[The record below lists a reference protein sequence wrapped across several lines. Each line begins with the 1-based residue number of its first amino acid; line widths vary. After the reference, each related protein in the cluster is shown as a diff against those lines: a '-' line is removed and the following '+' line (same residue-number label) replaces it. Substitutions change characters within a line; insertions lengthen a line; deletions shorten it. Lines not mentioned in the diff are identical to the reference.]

1 MLFLLFY
8 KIDKISSQKYK
19 KIKHN
24 LILNR
29 YFDNIIKSYC
39 TQKKTHLTF
48 FNKKVIIEKE
58 TSPNL
63 KKKMKELR
71 YLDKYFIKY
80 KFSFSLGI
88 LITII
93 AQIFSLFT
101 PKLISSSLEA
111 IEKFDKLSSVEK
123 SSTMVI
129 GQYREELIHNVLLI
143 IATTII
149 AGFLT
154 FLMRQTLIVMSR
166 HIEFDLKNEVFR
178 QYENLSQ
185 NFYKQNRTGDLMNR
199 ISEDVSKVRMYVGP
213 AVMYTINT
221 FIRFAIVI
229 AYMYN
234 VSPRLTLYT
243 LLPLPIL
250 SYAIFKLSSEI
261 NIRSTVFQ
269 QYLSKVSS
277 FTQEIFSGIRVIK
290 AYSLE
295 NQQQNN
301 LISLAEES
309 KSKSLSLARV
319 QSLFGPLMLALIGIS
334 NLVLIYFG
342 GMLYINGTIKSI
354 GTIAEFILYVNML
367 TWPVASL
374 GWVSSMVQE
383 AEASQKRLNEF
394 LKIVPDIQNNN
405 PSSST
410 VDGTISFENVS
421 YTYEDTNIEAL
432 KNISFTVK
440 KGETL
445 AILGKT
451 GSGKSTLLS
460 LISRMYDVTEG
471 QVKIDGKEIS
481 QLNLFDL
488 RNSIGIVPQDAFLF
502 SDSIKNNIKFGK
514 ENATDDEVIAAAKSA
529 VVHDNIEGFNKGYD
543 TILGERGITL
553 SGGQKQRV
561 SIARAIIKKPEI
573 LLFDDCLSA
582 VDTETEEAILNN
594 LFEICKDKTTI
605 IVSHRVSSAK
615 NADKIIILENGKIIQ
630 QGFHNQLINENGY
643 YSALYLKQLSEKE
656 LL

>member
-1 MLFLLFY
+1 
-8 KIDKISSQKYK
+8 
-19 KIKHN
+19 
-24 LILNR
+24 
-29 YFDNIIKSYC
+29 
-39 TQKKTHLTF
+39 
-48 FNKKVIIEKE
+48 
-58 TSPNL
+58 
-63 KKKMKELR
+63 MKELR
-71 YLDKYFIKY
+71 YLNKYFVKY
-80 KFSFSLGI
+80 KFSFLLGI
-88 LITII
+88 IITIV

-101 PKLISSSLEA
+101 PKLISKSFKA
-111 IEKFDKLSSVEK
+111 IEDFAKDETISK
-123 SSTMVI
+123 SFI
-129 GQYREELIHNVLLI
+129 RQELISDILLI
-143 IATTII
+143 IATTVI

-221 FIRFAIVI
+221 VIRFAIVI
-229 AYMYN
+229 VYMFN

-250 SYAIFKLSSEI
+250 SYAIFKISSEI

-295 NQQQNN
+295 DQHQNN
-301 LISLAEES
+301 MVELAEES
-309 KSKSLSLARV
+309 KSKSLSLARI
-319 QSLFGPLMLALIGIS
+319 QALFGPLMMALIGIS
-334 NLVLIYFG
+334 NLVVIYFG
-342 GMLYINGTIKSI
+342 GIMYINGTIKSI

-383 AEASQKRLNEF
+383 AEASQKRINEF
-394 LKIVPDIQNNN
+394 LKIVPEIRNNN
-405 PSSST
+405 PERT
-410 VDGTISFENVS
+410 IIEGTITFENVS
-421 YTYEDTNIEAL
+421 YTYEDTNIKAL
-432 KNISFTVK
+432 ENVTFTVH

-451 GSGKSTLLS
+451 GSGKSTIIS
-460 LISRMYDVTEG
+460 LISRLHDVTDG
-471 QVKIDGKEIS
+471 HIIIDGKEIS
-481 QLNLFDL
+481 SLNLFDL

-502 SDSIKNNIKFGK
+502 SDTIKNNIKFGK
-514 ENATDDEVIAAAKSA
+514 ENATDEEVHAAAKSA
-529 VVHDNIEGFNKGYD
+529 VVHDNIMGFNKQYE

-561 SIARAIIKKPEI
+561 SIARAIIKNPEI

-594 LFEICKDKTTI
+594 LQEICRDKTTI

-615 NADKIIILENGKIIQ
+615 NADRIIILDEGRIVE
-630 QGFHNQLINENGY
+630 QGSHNQLINEDGY
-643 YSALYLKQLSEKE
+643 YAALYLKQLSEKE
-656 LL
+656 LQ

>member
-1 MLFLLFY
+1 
-8 KIDKISSQKYK
+8 
-19 KIKHN
+19 
-24 LILNR
+24 
-29 YFDNIIKSYC
+29 
-39 TQKKTHLTF
+39 
-48 FNKKVIIEKE
+48 
-58 TSPNL
+58 
-63 KKKMKELR
+63 MKELS
-71 YLDKYFIKY
+71 YLNKYFIKY
-80 KFSFSLGI
+80 KYSFSLGI

-101 PKLISSSLEA
+101 PKLISKSLNA
-111 IEKFDKLSSVEK
+111 IENFDKLSAADQK
-123 SSTMVI
+123 SEVVI
-129 GQYREELIHNVLLI
+129 AAFRQDLIHNVLLI
-143 IATTII
+143 IATTIV

-185 NFYKQNRTGDLMNR
+185 TFYKQNRTGDLMNR

-229 AYMYN
+229 LYMYN
-234 VSPRLTLYT
+234 VSPLLTLYT
-243 LLPLPIL
+243 ILPLPIL
-250 SYAIFKLSSEI
+250 SFCIFKLSSEI
-261 NIRSTVFQ
+261 NKRSTTFQ

-277 FTQEIFSGIRVIK
+277 FSQEIFSGIRVIK

-295 NQQQNN
+295 KQHQNN
-301 LISLAEES
+301 MVDLAEES
-309 KSKSLSLARV
+309 KRKSLSLARV
-319 QSLFGPLMLALIGIS
+319 QSLFGPLMIALIGIS
-334 NLVLIYFG
+334 NLVVIYFG
-342 GMLYINGTIKSI
+342 GVMYINGTIPNI

-394 LKIVPDIQNNN
+394 LKIEPEIKNNNENTSDIQ
-405 PSSST
+405 
-410 VDGTISFENVS
+410 GTISFENVS
-421 YTYEDTNIEAL
+421 FTYNDTNIEAL
-432 KNISFTVK
+432 KNVSFTVK

-451 GSGKSTLLS
+451 GSGKSTILS
-460 LISRMYDVTEG
+460 LISRLYDVTDGEL
-471 QVKIDGKEIS
+471 KIDTNEIS
-481 QLNLFDL
+481 TLNLNDL
-488 RNSIGIVPQDAFLF
+488 RNNIGIVPQDAFLF
-502 SDSIKNNIKFGK
+502 SDTIKNNIKFGNQ
-514 ENATDDEVIAAAKSA
+514 NATDEEVFEAAKNA
-529 VVHDNIEGFNKGYD
+529 VVHDNIIAFNKQYD
-543 TILGERGITL
+543 TVLGERGITL

-561 SIARAIIKKPEI
+561 SIARAIIKNPAI

-582 VDTETEEAILNN
+582 VDTETEEMILNN
-594 LFEICKDKTTI
+594 LFEISKDKTTI

-615 NADKIIILENGKIIQ
+615 NADKIIILEDGRIIQ
-630 QGFHNQLINENGY
+630 QGSHNQLINQDGY
-643 YSALYLKQLSEKE
+643 YASLYLKQLSEKE

>member
-1 MLFLLFY
+1 
-8 KIDKISSQKYK
+8 
-19 KIKHN
+19 
-24 LILNR
+24 
-29 YFDNIIKSYC
+29 
-39 TQKKTHLTF
+39 
-48 FNKKVIIEKE
+48 
-58 TSPNL
+58 
-63 KKKMKELR
+63 MKELR
-71 YLDKYFIKY
+71 YLNKYFVKY
-80 KFSFSLGI
+80 KYSFSLGI
-88 LITII
+88 IFTII

-101 PKLISSSLEA
+101 PKLISKSFKVIESFSKDKNVA
-111 IEKFDKLSSVEK
+111 ISV
-123 SSTMVI
+123 I
-129 GQYREELIHNVLLI
+129 REELISNILLI

-185 NFYKQNRTGDLMNR
+185 NFYKQSRTGDLMNR

-221 FIRFAIVI
+221 FIRFTIVI
-229 AYMYN
+229 VYMYN

-243 LLPLPIL
+243 ILPLPIL
-250 SYAIFKLSSEI
+250 SYCIFKLSSEI
-261 NIRSTVFQ
+261 NKRSTIFQ

-277 FTQEIFSGIRVIK
+277 FSQEIFSGIRVIK

-295 NQQQNN
+295 NQHQNN
-301 LISLAEES
+301 MVDLANES
-309 KSKSLSLARV
+309 KSKSLNLAKV

-334 NLVLIYFG
+334 NLVVIYFG
-342 GMLYINGTIKSI
+342 GLMYIDGTIKSI

-394 LKIVPDIQNNN
+394 LKIEPEIKNNN
-405 PSSST
+405 PNKSIIE
-410 VDGTISFENVS
+410 GTISFENVS
-421 YTYEDTNIEAL
+421 YTYQDTNIEAL
-432 KNISFTVK
+432 KNVTFTVK

-451 GSGKSTLLS
+451 GSGKSTISS
-460 LISRMYDVTEG
+460 LISRLYDVTAG
-471 QVKIDGKEIS
+471 KINIDGNEIS
-481 QLNLFDL
+481 TVNLYDL
-488 RNSIGIVPQDAFLF
+488 RKSIGIVPQDAFLF

-514 ENATDDEVIAAAKSA
+514 ENATDQEVQSAAKNA
-529 VVHDNIEGFNKGYD
+529 VVHDNIIGFNKQYD

-561 SIARAIIKKPEI
+561 SIARAIIKNPPI

-594 LFEICKDKTTI
+594 LSEICKDKTTI

-615 NADKIIILENGKIIQ
+615 NADNIIILEDGKIIQ
-630 QGFHNQLINENGY
+630 QGSHNQLINQEGY
-643 YSALYLKQLSEKE
+643 YASLYLKQLSEKE

>member
-1 MLFLLFY
+1 
-8 KIDKISSQKYK
+8 
-19 KIKHN
+19 
-24 LILNR
+24 
-29 YFDNIIKSYC
+29 
-39 TQKKTHLTF
+39 
-48 FNKKVIIEKE
+48 
-58 TSPNL
+58 
-63 KKKMKELR
+63 MKELR
-71 YLDKYFIKY
+71 YLNKYFIKY
-80 KFSFSLGI
+80 KFSFLLGI

-93 AQIFSLFT
+93 AQILSLFT
-101 PKLISSSLEA
+101 PKLISKSFKA
-111 IEKFDKLSSVEK
+111 IEDFAKDETVSK
-123 SSTMVI
+123 SFI
-129 GQYREELIHNVLLI
+129 QQELISNILLI

-166 HIEFDLKNEVFR
+166 HVEYDLKNEVFR
-178 QYENLSQ
+178 QYENLSL

-221 FIRFAIVI
+221 IIRFAIVI
-229 AYMYN
+229 VYMFN
-234 VSPRLTLYT
+234 VSPLLTLYT

-250 SYAIFKLSSEI
+250 SYAIFRISSEI
-261 NIRSTVFQ
+261 NKRSTVFQ

-295 NQQQNN
+295 DQHQNN
-301 LISLAEES
+301 MVELANES
-309 KSKSLSLARV
+309 KSKSLNLAKI
-319 QSLFGPLMLALIGIS
+319 QALFGPLMMALIGIS
-334 NLVLIYFG
+334 NLVVIYFG
-342 GMLYINGTIKSI
+342 GLMYIDGTIKSI

-383 AEASQKRLNEF
+383 AEASQKRINEF
-394 LKIVPDIQNNN
+394 LKIVPEIQNNN
-405 PSSST
+405 PEKSIIE
-410 VDGTISFENVS
+410 GAISFENVS
-421 YTYEDTNIEAL
+421 YTYEDTNIKAL
-432 KNISFTVK
+432 QNVTFTVN

-451 GSGKSTLLS
+451 GSGKSTIVS
-460 LISRMYDVTEG
+460 LISRLYDVSEG
-471 QVKIDGKEIS
+471 HISIDGKEIS
-481 QLNLFDL
+481 TLNLYDL

-514 ENATDDEVIAAAKSA
+514 ENATDEEVKAAAKSA
-529 VVHDNIEGFNKGYD
+529 VVHNNIMGFNKKYD

-561 SIARAIIKKPEI
+561 SIARAIIKNPKI
-573 LLFDDCLSA
+573 LLLDDCLSA

-594 LFEICKDKTTI
+594 LDEICKDKTTI

-615 NADKIIILENGKIIQ
+615 NAGKIIILDEGKIIE
-630 QGFHNQLINENGY
+630 QGSHNQLINQEGY
-643 YSALYLKQLSEKE
+643 YAALYLKQLSEKE
-656 LL
+656 LQ